1 MAYAV
6 FGFIIHIFLIS
17 SALCQT
23 QKPNILFILADDYGY
38 NDIGY
43 HGADIRTPNLNKLA
57 DGGVILEN
65 YYVQPL
71 STPTRSQL
79 MSGRYQIHTGL
90 QHGDITNA
98 QPNGL
103 PLNSPTLADKLKEA
117 GYSTHAVGKW
127 HLGFYKKDFMPMNRG
142 FDTHYGFLTGSEDHY
157 NHEDVPWFQRENLT
171 LCGTDFRDGFQPVN
185 STTTYST
192 ELYRDRVVEIIS
204 KHDTAKPLFLYL
216 ALQAVHTP
224 LQVPKKYLESVS
236 YLYGPRKIYAGMV
249 VAMDQAIGE
258 IVSAFQVKGI
268 WNNTLLIFSTD
279 NGGLVKHGGGSNW
292 PLRGFK
298 GSLWEGGIRG
308 VAFAHGDVLGRSQVV
323 SRDLMHVSDWYPTLV
338 GLAGGSLNGTQPLDG
353 IDQWKMLSGGSAS
366 AREILLHNIDPL
378 TGPIGE
384 RMYNDTFD
392 TRVRAALRWRQWKVL
407 TGNPGNGSWVPGDC
421 SGLETKRGS
430 GGEPTKNLW
439 LFDLS
444 KDPNEMDDLSDVYP
458 DITRKLLGMLEAANR
473 TAVPCSFPDPDPDSN
488 PTNFDGFWGPWL
500 L

>member
-1 MAYAV
+1 MAKVLYRYV
-6 FGFIIHIFLIS
+6 VHISFIC

-43 HGADIRTPNLNKLA
+43 HGSDIRTPVLNKLA
-57 DGGVILEN
+57 DGGVTLEN

-103 PLNSPTLADKLKEA
+103 PLNSPTLADKLKEV

-127 HLGFYKKDFMPMNRG
+127 HLGFYKKEFMPTNRG
-142 FDTHYGFLTGSEDHY
+142 FDTHYGFLSGTENHY
-157 NHEDVPWFQRENLT
+157 THKACALISQGEPDV
-171 LCGTDFRDGFQPVN
+171 CGTDFRDGLQSFN
-185 STTTYST
+185 STITYST
-192 ELYRDRVVEIIS
+192 ELYRDRVLDIVS
-204 KHDTAKPLFLYL
+204 KHDTSKPLFMYL

-224 LQVPKKYLESVS
+224 LQVPDEYLKSVP
-236 YLYGPRKIYAGMV
+236 YLSGYRKTYAGMV
-249 VAMDQAIGE
+249 VAMDQAIDK
-258 IVSAFQVKGI
+258 IVAAYQDKGL

-279 NGGLVKHGGGSNW
+279 NGGLVKQGGGSNW

-308 VAFAHGDVLGRSQVV
+308 VAFVHGNVLGRDQVV
-323 SRDLMHVSDWYPTLV
+323 SKELMHVSDWYPTLV

-353 IDQWKMLSGGSAS
+353 VDQWKTLSQGSTS
-366 AREILLHNIDPL
+366 PREILLHNIDPL
-378 TGPIGE
+378 TRPIGE
-384 RMYNDTFD
+384 RVYNDTFD
-392 TRVRAALRWRQWKVL
+392 TRVRAALRWKQWKIL
-407 TGNPGNGSWVPGDC
+407 TGNPGNGSWVPGEC

-444 KDPNEMDDLSDVYP
+444 RDPNEMDDLSDVYP
-458 DITRKLLGMLEAANR
+458 DISKKLLGMLADANR
-473 TAVPCSFPDPDPDSN
+473 TAVPCSYPDPDPKANPSN
-488 PTNFDGFWGPWL
+488 FGGFWGPWVL
-500 L
+500 